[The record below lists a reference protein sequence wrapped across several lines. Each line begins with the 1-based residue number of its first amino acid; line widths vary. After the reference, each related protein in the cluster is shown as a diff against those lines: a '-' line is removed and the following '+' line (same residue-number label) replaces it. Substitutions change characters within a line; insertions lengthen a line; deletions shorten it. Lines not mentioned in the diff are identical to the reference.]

1 MIEFLIIFAKYPHI
15 GQKIFGYLDFNDLKS
30 CRVVSKSWYGYLNK
44 ERLLWVELLEKEH
57 DQLRSKITQA
67 QIGSQESVEYISPKT
82 LWKTFNSDHDEYDA
96 YDEICSQAM
105 ADAFENHTPT
115 EAVFESWSLLI
126 DAVKHGPS
134 ADIISLI
141 PKINIFFYVFG
152 DISEAKCITKFQ
164 KEYFNLFKLILKYD
178 ANINISAYLR
188 AAIQAENIAMVK
200 FVVTKVDIYKRYE
213 FEDQTY
219 FSLVERTGNM
229 ELIRFFNSLICKDFG
244 DDSETLY

>member
-1 MIEFLIIFAKYPHI
+1 MIDFLTIF
-15 GQKIFGYLDFNDLKS
+15 QKFPDTGKDIFGYLDFNDLKS
-30 CRVVSKSWYGYLNK
+30 CRAVCKSWYGYLEG

-57 DQLRSKITQA
+57 DQLRSKITLV
-67 QIGSQESVEYISPKT
+67 QIGSQESLEYISPKS
-82 LWKTFNSDHDEYDA
+82 LWNTFNSDEDEYE

-141 PKINIFFYVFG
+141 PKINMFFYVFG

-200 FVVTKVDIYKRYE
+200 FVVTKVDIYKRDE